1 MTTTDRSTSAANTNH
16 SKSGEPSPFA
26 LNHPGTSPSTAG
38 WSADE
43 LNGHQ
48 PSSVIVSGNALV
60 SVTISNV
67 LCLIK
72 LPAFAPTMSVDHAF
86 KFAECNTVSNTNSL
100 GLLPPYNQ
108 PRASYMEKIPENLVV
123 LGKPGSAGLSKL
135 TSHSSEETGHNA
147 VETRYCNNINSH
159 IAALADL
166 VPALQHLRSLPSA
179 ATSRRH
185 SSQFIVSTSAIGK
198 IPTGL
203 SDGVKAATKLSKGN
217 ILSKSVDYMRHL
229 LRRRAELKEDI
240 EDLKEVVKSRVDGG
254 EFLILQW
261 EGKVNLKSPK
271 RQRQQMLEQSQGEE
285 DGDEDD
291 DMHDSNHKKNNG
303 APHGNSGPNLSK
315 KRKVAD
321 LKLGDTTK
329 LKGGKLHGKGI
340 RETSHTTDFRNHRLG
355 PAHPES
361 MILDSESLPPCSN
374 CGSFDPNTGC
384 GRQESMIRMNHDL
397 VDELD
402 VLREPPSNYHHQ
414 FIAQQQKA
422 HDYSHLQSSGFSS
435 DFMGHPFTPEP
446 RSQQARGNPTRPLL
460 AVFMCLSFAVGS
472 GYNYHQTRR
481 SSYNDQET
489 WESPNQS
496 HSPDGCARP
505 STPSSIPKGFTTHR
519 NANPGRS
526 NRLLNAAQTM
536 PHTSMSQAGLNAMS
550 IASIICTLMFI
561 LKPEFIL
568 NFFTP
573 GRLRPVKRR
582 PKSKRP
588 VMVSGVGNSSH
599 DDEEDAEIEQPG
611 YNGIMDRS
619 AVRVDIASHV
629 LQAFYLQ
636 ILLLGEA
643 LQISK
648 FHIEKLNFTNLV
660 FYK

>member
-1 MTTTDRSTSAANTNH
+1 
-16 SKSGEPSPFA
+16 
-26 LNHPGTSPSTAG
+26 
-38 WSADE
+38 
-43 LNGHQ
+43 
-48 PSSVIVSGNALV
+48 
-60 SVTISNV
+60 
-67 LCLIK
+67 
-72 LPAFAPTMSVDHAF
+72 MSVDHAF

-108 PRASYMEKIPENLVV
+108 PRASYMEKIPKNLVV

-135 TSHSSEETGHNA
+135 TSHSSEETGH
-147 VETRYCNNINSH
+147 T
-159 IAALADL
+159 ALADL

-285 DGDEDD
+285 D
-291 DMHDSNHKKNNG
+291 

-611 YNGIMDRS
+611 YNGIMDREN
-619 AVRVDIASHV
+619 APAD
-629 LQAFYLQ
+629 FMW
-636 ILLLGEA
+636 ILLLG
-643 LQISK
+643 
-648 FHIEKLNFTNLV
+648 KLL
-660 FYK
+660 

>member
-1 MTTTDRSTSAANTNH
+1 
-16 SKSGEPSPFA
+16 
-26 LNHPGTSPSTAG
+26 
-38 WSADE
+38 
-43 LNGHQ
+43 
-48 PSSVIVSGNALV
+48 
-60 SVTISNV
+60 
-67 LCLIK
+67 
-72 LPAFAPTMSVDHAF
+72 
-86 KFAECNTVSNTNSL
+86 
-100 GLLPPYNQ
+100 
-108 PRASYMEKIPENLVV
+108 
-123 LGKPGSAGLSKL
+123 
-135 TSHSSEETGHNA
+135 
-147 VETRYCNNINSH
+147 
-159 IAALADL
+159 
-166 VPALQHLRSLPSA
+166 
-179 ATSRRH
+179 
-185 SSQFIVSTSAIGK
+185 
-198 IPTGL
+198 
-203 SDGVKAATKLSKGN
+203 
-217 ILSKSVDYMRHL
+217 MRHL

-340 RETSHTTDFRNHRLG
+340 RETSHTTDFRK
-355 PAHPES
+355 PSPW
-361 MILDSESLPPCSN
+361 P
-374 CGSFDPNTGC
+374 GSSG
-384 GRQESMIRMNHDL
+384 

-619 AVRVDIASHV
+619 AKS
-629 LQAFYLQ
+629 
-636 ILLLGEA
+636 
-643 LQISK
+643 
-648 FHIEKLNFTNLV
+648 
-660 FYK
+660 

>member
-1 MTTTDRSTSAANTNH
+1 
-16 SKSGEPSPFA
+16 
-26 LNHPGTSPSTAG
+26 
-38 WSADE
+38 
-43 LNGHQ
+43 
-48 PSSVIVSGNALV
+48 
-60 SVTISNV
+60 
-67 LCLIK
+67 
-72 LPAFAPTMSVDHAF
+72 
-86 KFAECNTVSNTNSL
+86 
-100 GLLPPYNQ
+100 
-108 PRASYMEKIPENLVV
+108 
-123 LGKPGSAGLSKL
+123 
-135 TSHSSEETGHNA
+135 
-147 VETRYCNNINSH
+147 
-159 IAALADL
+159 
-166 VPALQHLRSLPSA
+166 
-179 ATSRRH
+179 RRH

-460 AVFMCLSFAVGS
+460 AVFTAGWRADELNGHQPSSVIVSGNALVSGNHHLFGFASSHLPNQGEPNILSFC
-472 GYNYHQTRR
+472 
-481 SSYNDQET
+481 
-489 WESPNQS
+489 
-496 HSPDGCARP
+496 HSPR
-505 STPSSIPKGFTTHR
+505 K
-519 NANPGRS
+519 
-526 NRLLNAAQTM
+526 
-536 PHTSMSQAGLNAMS
+536 
-550 IASIICTLMFI
+550 
-561 LKPEFIL
+561 
-568 NFFTP
+568 
-573 GRLRPVKRR
+573 
-582 PKSKRP
+582 
-588 VMVSGVGNSSH
+588 
-599 DDEEDAEIEQPG
+599 
-611 YNGIMDRS
+611 
-619 AVRVDIASHV
+619 
-629 LQAFYLQ
+629 
-636 ILLLGEA
+636 
-643 LQISK
+643 
-648 FHIEKLNFTNLV
+648 
-660 FYK
+660 